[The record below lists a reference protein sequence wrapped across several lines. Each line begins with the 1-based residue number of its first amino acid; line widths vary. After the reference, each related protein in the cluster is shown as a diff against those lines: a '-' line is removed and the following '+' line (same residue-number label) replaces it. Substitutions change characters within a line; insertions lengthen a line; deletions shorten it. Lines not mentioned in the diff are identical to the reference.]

1 MENDIS
7 VNGTLIWYYNICKR
21 EVWLISHGMEADQED
36 ENIQIGK
43 WIHENSYSR
52 EKKEV
57 DFGNI
62 KIDIA
67 DNKDGSII
75 VQEIKKSSKFI
86 ESAKMQLLFY
96 LYEIR
101 KTGVDTK
108 GILLVPEEKKREEIL
123 LDKQSEEKL
132 EKTIEDIKNII
143 SMGRPPKPQKIKYCK
158 NCAYSEMC
166 WA

>member
-1 MENDIS
+1 MESGTS
-7 VNGTLIWYYNICKR
+7 VNGTLIWYYYICKR
-21 EVWLISHGMEADQED
+21 EVWLISRALEPDQED
-36 ENIQIGK
+36 ENIVIGK
-43 WIHENSYSR
+43 FIHENSYSR
-52 EKKEV
+52 EKKEL

-62 KIDIA
+62 KVDIT

-86 ESAKMQLLFY
+86 ESARMQLLFY

-101 KTGVDTK
+101 KTGSDTK
-108 GILLVPEEKKREEIL
+108 GILLIPEEKKREEVI
-123 LDKQSEEKL
+123 LDKESEEKL
-132 EKTIEDIKNII
+132 EKAIEDIKKII
-143 SMGRPPKPQKIKYCK
+143 SMEKPPKAEKIKYCR

>member
-1 MENDIS
+1 MEGGIS
-7 VNGTLIWYYNICKR
+7 GTLIWYYYICKR
-21 EVWLISHGMEADQED
+21 EVWLISRALEPDQED
-36 ENIQIGK
+36 ENIVIGK
-43 WIHENSYSR
+43 FIHENSYSR
-52 EKKEV
+52 EKKEL

-62 KIDIA
+62 KVDIT

-86 ESAKMQLLFY
+86 ESARMQLLFY

-101 KTGVDTK
+101 KTSADTK
-108 GILLVPEEKKREEIL
+108 GILLIPEEKKREEVIL
-123 LDKQSEEKL
+123 DEESEEKL
-132 EKTIEDIKNII
+132 EKAIEDIKKIV
-143 SMGRPPKPQKIKYCK
+143 SMEKPPKTEKIKHCR

>member
-1 MENDIS
+1 MEGGIS
-7 VNGTLIWYYNICKR
+7 GTLIWYYYICKR
-21 EVWLISHGMEADQED
+21 EVWLISRALEPDQED
-36 ENIQIGK
+36 ENIVIGK
-43 WIHENSYSR
+43 FIHENSYSR
-52 EKKEV
+52 EKKEL

-62 KIDIA
+62 KVDIT

-86 ESAKMQLLFY
+86 ESARMQLLFY

-101 KTGVDTK
+101 KTSADTK
-108 GILLVPEEKKREEIL
+108 GILLIPEEKKREEVIL
-123 LDKQSEEKL
+123 DEESEEKL
-132 EKTIEDIKNII
+132 EKAIEDIKKIV
-143 SMGRPPKPQKIKYCK
+143 SMEKPPKAEKIKYCR